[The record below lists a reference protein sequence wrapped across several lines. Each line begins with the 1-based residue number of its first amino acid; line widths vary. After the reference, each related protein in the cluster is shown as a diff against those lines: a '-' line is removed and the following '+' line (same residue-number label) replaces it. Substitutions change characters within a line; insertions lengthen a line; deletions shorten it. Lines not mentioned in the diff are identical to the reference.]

1 MYLNTSKIATY
12 KIINA
17 IIIAACG
24 IPAVCNCVIIIFM
37 LMSTTL
43 DRNIVTSIMTAMFI
57 FATLAETGVIV
68 WRLIVLRRLSRCTI
82 YNSLLEEDHDGIIT
96 YSSVASMTGYNE
108 ATVIRDLMWFSNHKY
123 LINVTLGRAAVRVDL
138 LSGANEF
145 MKVVCPSC
153 GAHVNI
159 RKNGGG
165 KCEHCGTF
173 MRLKEGQNV

>member
-12 KIINA
+12 KVINA
-17 IIIAACG
+17 IIVAACG
-24 IPAVCNCVIIIFM
+24 IAAVCNCILIIFF

-43 DRNIVTSIMTAMFI
+43 ERSLATSILTVLLI
-57 FATLAETGVIV
+57 FFSLAEIGVIV
-68 WRLIVLRRLSRCTI
+68 WRLIVLRRLSRLAI

-96 YSSVASMTGYNE
+96 YSSVASMTGYTE
-108 ATVIRDLMWFSNHKY
+108 AGIIRDLMWFSDHKY
-123 LINVTLGRAAVRVDL
+123 LVNVTLGRTAVRVDL

-145 MKVVCPSC
+145 MTVVCPSC

-165 KCEHCGTF
+165 KCGHCGTF